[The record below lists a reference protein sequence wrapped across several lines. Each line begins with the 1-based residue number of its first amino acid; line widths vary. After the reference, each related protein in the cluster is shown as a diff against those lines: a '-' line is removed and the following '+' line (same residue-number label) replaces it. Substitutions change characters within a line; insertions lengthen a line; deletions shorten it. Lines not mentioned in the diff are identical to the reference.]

1 MPKPTPSTEPSEE
14 AALSATS
21 EIYVLRLYV
30 AGATLGST
38 RAVEALRATCDEHLR
53 GRYEIE
59 VVDVYQQPLL
69 AVNDQI
75 FAVPTLVKRSPAP
88 MRRIVGDLSD
98 KQRVLLAFDLKAK
111 PDEKKRRAPKKP

>member
-1 MPKPTPSTEPSEE
+1 MPKPPPSTEPSEG

-30 AGATLGST
+30 AGATLRST
-38 RAVEALRATCDEHLR
+38 RAVEALRATCDERLR

-75 FAVPTLVKRSPAP
+75 LAVPTLVKRSPAP
-88 MRRIVGDLSD
+88 MRRTVGDLSD
-98 KQRVLLAFDLKAK
+98 KQRVLLALDLKAK
-111 PDEKKRRAPKKP
+111 PDEKKRRTSKKP

>member
-1 MPKPTPSTEPSEE
+1 MPKPPPSTEPP
-14 AALSATS
+14 AASSATP

-69 AVNDQI
+69 AMKDQVL
-75 FAVPTLVKRSPAP
+75 AVPTLVKRSPAP
-88 MRRIVGDLSD
+88 VQRFVGDLSD
-98 KQRVLLAFDLKAK
+98 KQRVLLALDLKAK
-111 PDEKKRRAPKKP
+111 PDEKKHRASKKKP

>member
-1 MPKPTPSTEPSEE
+1 MPKPPPSTEPSEG

-21 EIYVLRLYV
+21 EVYVFRLYV

-38 RAVEALRATCDEHLR
+38 RAVEALRATCDEHLH

-69 AVNDQI
+69 AVNDEI
-75 FAVPTLVKRSPAP
+75 LAVPTLVKRSPAP
-88 MRRIVGDLSD
+88 VLRIVGDLSN
-98 KQRVLLAFDLKAK
+98 KQRVLLALDLKAK
-111 PDEKKRRAPKKP
+111 PDEKKRRTSKKP